1 MRAKHWWQAVVLS
14 VWCWQV
20 WCFGNDADILNG
32 LEDSPLTEVRAVEN
46 QSVLLPCDMDPPAPN
61 DTTLLV
67 LFYRDGV
74 GTPIYSL
81 DSRSVALERG
91 RHWAANDLGFRA
103 YMMVGRKRTGL
114 FLETVHLEDQGEYR
128 CRVDFLESPTRNLR
142 IQLDVV
148 VPPTAM
154 TITSDLDPGKEVTKS
169 VGPYP
174 EGAEVTLSCQVL
186 GGIPPPILTWWQKGS
201 LLDDV
206 SEVNTSHV
214 TRNTLTLPPL
224 TRADLHKVLTCQASN
239 SDLLIPLSTAVTI
252 EIDFPPT
259 SVKLLEGSGGQV
271 TLSEGRSRPLVCEA
285 KGSRPPAQI
294 TWLKNGEALPQHLAK
309 VEEEVEGDVSRSI
322 LNLVSSASDDG
333 ATLTCRGASPRL
345 PESPLEDSVALS
357 VLYKPQMSLELG
369 NDEELQKMEEGD
381 NVVFKCVV
389 RANPPVNAVQWAHD
403 GVPLRNNA
411 SLGIAVS
418 RTSLI
423 LRNISRNSSGVYTCA
438 AANTEGATTSAP
450 LQLGVKFPPT
460 CAEGQNTVYGA
471 ARHEELQVPCH
482 VHAHPAPS
490 IFRWAVNTSTG
501 VVDVALNLSSSSGRS
516 SVVRYTPQT
525 HHDFGELLCWA
536 INDVGQQR
544 APCVFH
550 VVPAAKPEAVS
561 SCVAE
566 RNSSMPA
573 TYVVLSCLPGWDG
586 GLEQTFTLEVRQ
598 AAKEELLEEF
608 SHAPEPFFII
618 TGLKVDVHY
627 LMTVTAANSRGTSPP
642 VTISYTAPSASAHK
656 VVSSHAHNTL
666 LSLTP
671 FVVLLIGVV
680 AAVSTCVGVGVMVAK
695 RNRRR
700 KSGAEILYAGPLK
713 DVHDSRDV
721 HTIVCVNHGNVAGL
735 CLSCFS
741 FSLSLFRSVGLAVS
755 IDLCFCLSFSVCLSL
770 SLSLSGHG
778 SFFVNPGSL
787 LNNQYGRQPLETDVL
802 LRDKLTPMGGCLA
815 PLASTDSLGQC
826 STPSSVCTASSKT
839 ASSRSSRT
847 SSSTVALNPDYL
859 TKEDARE
866 PLTSSPAAPPKES
879 AV

>member
-1 MRAKHWWQAVVLS
+1 MKARHWWQAVVVLAA
-14 VWCWQV
+14 WCCPA
-20 WCFGNDADILNG
+20 WCFANEGDIPSG
-32 LEDSPLTEVRAVEN
+32 LEDSPLTEIRAVANE
-46 QSVLLPCDMDPPAPN
+46 SVLLPCDMEPPAPN

-91 RHWAANDLGFRA
+91 RHWAANDLGIRA

-114 FLETVHLEDQGEYR
+114 FLETVHLEDEGEYR

-142 IQLDVV
+142 IKLDVV
-148 VPPTAM
+148 VPPRSM
-154 TITSDLDPGKEVTKS
+154 TITSDLDPGNAVTKFA
-169 VGPYP
+169 GPYP
-174 EGAEVTLSCQVL
+174 EGAEVRLSCQVI
-186 GGIPPPILTWWQKGS
+186 GGIPPPTLTWWQKGS

-206 SEVNTSHV
+206 SEVNTSNV
-214 TRNTLTLPPL
+214 ARNTLTLPPL

-252 EIDFPPT
+252 DMDFSPT
-259 SVKLLEGSGGQV
+259 SVRLLEGSGGQV
-271 TLSEGRSRPLVCEA
+271 TMSEGRSRPLVCEA
-285 KGSRPPAQI
+285 KGSRPPARI
-294 TWLKNGEALPQHLAK
+294 TWLRDGEVLSQHLTK
-309 VEEEVEGDVSRSI
+309 VEEEFEGDVSRST
-322 LNLVSSASDDG
+322 LHLVSRATDDG
-333 ATLTCRGASPRL
+333 STLTCRAASPRL
-345 PESPLEDSVALS
+345 PDSPLEDSVTLS
-357 VLYKPQMSLELG
+357 VLYKPQMTLELG
-369 NDEELQKMEEGD
+369 NNEELKNMEEGD
-381 NVVFKCVV
+381 NVVFKCIVK
-389 RANPPVNAVQWAHD
+389 ANPPVNGVQWAHD
-403 GVPLRNNA
+403 GVPLKSNA
-411 SLGIAVS
+411 SLGIDVS
-418 RTSLI
+418 RTSLV
-423 LRNISRNSSGVYTCA
+423 LRNISRTSSGVYTCA
-438 AANTEGATTSAP
+438 AANTEGAMTSSP

-460 CAEGQNTVYGA
+460 CAQGQHEVYGA

-482 VHAHPAPS
+482 VHAHPAPTM
-490 IFRWAVNTSTG
+490 FRWAVNTSTG

-516 SVVRYTPQT
+516 SIVRYTPQT

-536 INDVGQQR
+536 VNDVGRQR
-544 APCVFH
+544 KPCVFS

-561 SCVAE
+561 SCEAD

-586 GLEQTFTLEVRQ
+586 GLEQTFNLEVRQ

-618 TGLKVDVHY
+618 TGLKVDVPY

-642 VTISYTAPSASAHK
+642 VTISYTASSASAHK

-666 LSLTP
+666 LSITP
-671 FVVLLIGVV
+671 FVVLLMGVI

-713 DVHDSRDV
+713 DAHDSHDV
-721 HTIVCVNHGNVAGL
+721 HTIVCVNHADSEKEELMRTLGG
-735 CLSCFS
+735 SGSPSS
-741 FSLSLFRSVGLAVS
+741 FY
-755 IDLCFCLSFSVCLSL
+755 
-770 SLSLSGHG
+770 
-778 SFFVNPGSL
+778 VNPGTL
-787 LNNQYGRQPLETDVL
+787 LNNYGRAPLETDVL
-802 LRDKLTPMGGCLA
+802 LRDKLTPMSGCLA

-859 TKEDARE
+859 TKEEARE
-866 PLTSSPAAPPKES
+866 PLTSPSVAPPKES

>member
-1 MRAKHWWQAVVLS
+1 MWAKHWWQAVVLS
-14 VWCWQV
+14 LWCWQA
-20 WCFGNDADILNG
+20 WCFVSEGDIPSG
-32 LEDSPLTEVRAVEN
+32 LEDSPLTEVRAVANE
-46 QSVLLPCDMDPPAPN
+46 SVLLPCDMEPPAPN

-91 RHWAANDLGFRA
+91 RHWAANDLGIRA
-103 YMMVGRKRTGL
+103 YMMVGRRKTGL
-114 FLETVHLEDQGEYR
+114 FLERVHLEDQGEYR

-142 IQLDVV
+142 IKLDVV
-148 VPPTAM
+148 VPPRSMA
-154 TITSDLDPGKEVTKS
+154 ITSDLDPGKEVTKFA
-169 VGPYP
+169 GPYP
-174 EGAEVTLSCQVL
+174 EGAEVRLSCQVI
-186 GGIPPPILTWWQKGS
+186 GGIPPPTLTWWQKGS

-206 SEVNTSHV
+206 SEVNTSNLA
-214 TRNTLTLPPL
+214 RNTLTLPPL

-239 SDLLIPLSTAVTI
+239 SDLLIPLSKAVTI
-252 EIDFPPT
+252 DMDFAPT
-259 SVKLLEGSGGQV
+259 SVRLLEGSGGEV
-271 TLSEGRSRPLVCEA
+271 TMSEGRSRALVCEA
-285 KGSRPPAQI
+285 KGSRPPARI
-294 TWLKNGEALPQHLAK
+294 TWLMDGEALPQHLT
-309 VEEEVEGDVSRSI
+309 VEEEVDVDVTRSTLHLVSR
-322 LNLVSSASDDG
+322 ASDDG
-333 ATLTCRGASPRL
+333 STLTCRAASPRL
-345 PESPLEDSVALS
+345 PESPLEDSVTLS
-357 VLYKPQMSLELG
+357 VLYKPQMTLELG
-369 NDEELQKMEEGD
+369 NNEELENMEEGD
-381 NVVFKCVV
+381 NVVFKCIVK
-389 RANPPVNAVQWAHD
+389 ANPPVNGVQWAHD
-403 GVPLRNNA
+403 GVPLKSNA
-411 SLGIAVS
+411 SLGIDVS
-418 RTSLI
+418 RASLV
-423 LRNISRNSSGVYTCA
+423 LRNISRTSSGVYTCA
-438 AANTEGATTSAP
+438 AANTEGATTSSA

-460 CAEGQNTVYGA
+460 CAQGQHAVYGA

-482 VHAHPAPS
+482 VHAHPVPS
-490 IFRWAVNTSTG
+490 MFRWAVNTSTG
-501 VVDVALNLSSSSGRS
+501 VVDVALNLSSSSGRI

-536 INDVGQQR
+536 VNDVGRQR
-544 APCVFH
+544 EPCVFN

-561 SCVAE
+561 SCEAE

-586 GLEQTFTLEVRQ
+586 GLEQTFNLEVRQ

-618 TGLKVDVHY
+618 TGLKVDVPY

-642 VTISYTAPSASAHK
+642 ITISYTAPSASAHK

-666 LSLTP
+666 LSITP
-671 FVVLLIGVV
+671 FVVLLIGVI

-713 DVHDSRDV
+713 DVHDSHDV
-721 HTIVCVNHGNVAGL
+721 HTIVCVNHADTEKEELMRTLAG
-735 CLSCFS
+735 SGSPSS
-741 FSLSLFRSVGLAVS
+741 FY
-755 IDLCFCLSFSVCLSL
+755 
-770 SLSLSGHG
+770 
-778 SFFVNPGSL
+778 VNPGTL
-787 LNNQYGRQPLETDVL
+787 LNNYGRAPLETDVL

-859 TKEDARE
+859 TKDEARE
-866 PLTSSPAAPPKES
+866 PLTSPSVAPPKES